1 MIGSETT
8 NIKKIQKK
16 SRIKHHEDEG
26 GFSSGNLSY
35 SENEDGV
42 SIID

>member
-1 MIGSETT
+1 MNRE
-8 NIKKIQKK
+8 
-16 SRIKHHEDEG
+16 EEG

-42 SIID
+42 SIIDQKHIPMS